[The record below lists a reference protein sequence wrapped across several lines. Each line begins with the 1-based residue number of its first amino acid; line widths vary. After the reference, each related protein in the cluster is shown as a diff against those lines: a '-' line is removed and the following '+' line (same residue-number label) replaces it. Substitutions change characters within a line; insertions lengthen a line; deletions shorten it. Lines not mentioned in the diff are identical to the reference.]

1 MIFLGATNLTNQQEL
16 RNATRVNTLSSSL
29 YLYIF
34 ISLLKPHRACR
45 LQRVYARFTSAD
57 ARLFTQQSPVRTNNA
72 YLLSIPEFS
81 CLDVLKAQAIRGV
94 LCAIP
99 IRPRVSSRIIPPC
112 PLRRVFK

>member
-1 MIFLGATNLTNQQEL
+1 MIFLEATNVTNQQEL
-16 RNATRVNTLSSSL
+16 RNATRGE
-29 YLYIF
+29 YLKQLF
-34 ISLLKPHRACR
+34 ISLLKPHRASR

-57 ARLFTQQSPVRTNNA
+57 ARLFNQQSPVRTNNA
-72 YLLSIPEFS
+72 YVLSIPEFS
-81 CLDVLKAQAIRGV
+81 CFDVLKAQAIRGV